1 MTEIERALLLG
12 LAIAAMLLGTLYAIW
27 PRDSK
32 KDAEWAEKRRR
43 KGMLRR
49 IRRDRRR

>member
-1 MTEIERALLLG
+1 MSNWEALLLG
-12 LAIAAMLLGTLYAIW
+12 LALTAMVLGTLHAIW

-32 KDAEWAEKRRR
+32 KDAKWAEKRRR